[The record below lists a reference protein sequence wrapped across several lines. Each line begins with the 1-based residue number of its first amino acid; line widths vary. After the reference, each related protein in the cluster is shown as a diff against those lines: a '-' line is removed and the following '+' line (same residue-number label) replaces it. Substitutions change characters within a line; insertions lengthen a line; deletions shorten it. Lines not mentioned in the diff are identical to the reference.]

1 MRILCMIP
9 SMSGPGGAE
18 RAMSYLVAHLSRRHF
33 VTLLTLEGPDK
44 NSFYPVPDSLQ
55 QIHIDKLGGR
65 GIRRLFRVL
74 SRPARIRQEVR
85 ASAPDLVISF
95 MDTMNMTA
103 LVSCLGLGIPVVI
116 SERNDPAL
124 HRIGWVK
131 EVLRNRLYPLARL
144 VVAQTHRV
152 ASYFQASLQPKV
164 RIIANPV
171 PTAPVSARPDQPN
184 VAERMRIIA
193 VGRFERHKGFDQL
206 IDAFAGIAEEWPD
219 WDLVIIG
226 EGPERATLEALVR
239 RHGVEDRVSLP
250 GVVTDI
256 HRELAVSHLMAFPS
270 RYEGFPNALAEGM
283 AAGLPAVGHKGVS
296 GVEDLIV
303 DGKTGLLVDW
313 ERGTS
318 AWAMAL
324 SALMGDARRRQEL
337 GDAARK
343 HVVQWAPSRILE
355 LWQAVLTEAFGG
367 QPESS
372 TRNSIARR

>member
-1 MRILCMIP
+1 
-9 SMSGPGGAE
+9 
-18 RAMSYLVAHLSRRHF
+18 
-33 VTLLTLEGPDK
+33 
-44 NSFYPVPDSLQ
+44 
-55 QIHIDKLGGR
+55 
-65 GIRRLFRVL
+65 
-74 SRPARIRQEVR
+74 
-85 ASAPDLVISF
+85 
-95 MDTMNMTA
+95 
-103 LVSCLGLGIPVVI
+103 
-116 SERNDPAL
+116 
-124 HRIGWVK
+124 
-131 EVLRNRLYPLARL
+131 
-144 VVAQTHRV
+144 V